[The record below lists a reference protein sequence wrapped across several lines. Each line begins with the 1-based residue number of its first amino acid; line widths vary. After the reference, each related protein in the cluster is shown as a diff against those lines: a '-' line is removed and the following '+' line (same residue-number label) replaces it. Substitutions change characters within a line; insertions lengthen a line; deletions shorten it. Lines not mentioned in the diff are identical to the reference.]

1 MGEEGHVLIE
11 TNMSHTIRSH
21 LRETWLVHG
30 RTSMA
35 KTAMRPPVRE
45 AIVDAAI
52 DALAR
57 NPGAS
62 LSAIAE
68 RAGVGRA
75 TLHRHFSSRADLLTA
90 ITRQC
95 MDEVDAVV
103 DEALGDARS
112 ARDRLSRMLEALIPL
127 GDRYHFLASERSDDA
142 GLEARHEA
150 SLEWLGSLVD
160 ELREE
165 GAIATDVP
173 RSWVVASIDAQ
184 VWLAWSQVAAG
195 NLARSDAA
203 GLALRTLLRGMSR

>member
-1 MGEEGHVLIE
+1 
-11 TNMSHTIRSH
+11 
-21 LRETWLVHG
+21 
-30 RTSMA
+30 MA

-57 NPGAS
+57 NPGSS
-62 LSAIAE
+62 LSGIAD

-75 TLHRHFSSRADLLTA
+75 TLHRHFPSRADLLTA

-103 DEALGDARS
+103 GEAIGDARS
-112 ARDRLSRMLEALIPL
+112 ARERLSRMLEALVPL
-127 GDRYHFLASERSDDA
+127 GDRYHFLASECSDDA
-142 GLEARHEA
+142 GLEARQEA
-150 SLEWLGSLVD
+150 NLEWLGSLVD

-173 RSWVVASIDAQ
+173 RSWVIANIDAQ
-184 VWLAWSQVAAG
+184 VWLAWSQVVAG

-203 GLALRTLLRGMSR
+203 GLTLRTLLRGMGR

>member
-1 MGEEGHVLIE
+1 
-11 TNMSHTIRSH
+11 
-21 LRETWLVHG
+21 
-30 RTSMA
+30 MA

-75 TLHRHFSSRADLLTA
+75 TLHRHFSSRVDLLTA

-103 DEALGDARS
+103 DEAIGDARS

-127 GDRYHFLASERSDDA
+127 GDRYHFLASERSDDT
-142 GLEARHEA
+142 GLKARHEA
-150 SLEWLGSLVD
+150 SLEWLGCLVD

-203 GLALRTLLRGMSR
+203 GLALRTLLRGMGR

>member
-1 MGEEGHVLIE
+1 
-11 TNMSHTIRSH
+11 
-21 LRETWLVHG
+21 
-30 RTSMA
+30 MA

-103 DEALGDARS
+103 DEAIGDARS

-127 GDRYHFLASERSDDA
+127 GDRYHFLASERSDDT

-150 SLEWLGSLVD
+150 ECLGGAAISRRAGIY
-160 ELREE
+160 RER
-165 GAIATDVP
+165 GAHNIMNDAIVVGLLNKLSEAGRVRRCRQANGRGGWDLTDKEFHE
-173 RSWVVASIDAQ
+173 RRDDRA
-184 VWLAWSQVAAG
+184 
-195 NLARSDAA
+195 
-203 GLALRTLLRGMSR
+203 